1 MENQNKPYT
10 FDRVVRIVIALLVI
24 TGLGLL
30 IYRLNAVLLPFLVAW
45 FLAYFMRPAV
55 LFFQHKLKLKNRVL
69 SIVVTLLLIFSL
81 LGIIIHFLKTPVLN
95 EIQRLVVLIN
105 DFVSRPINID
115 FIPEAWIEFLKE
127 YLKTID
133 IKSYLTEENIE
144 KIVSKILPG
153 AWYIISGS
161 VAFVWN
167 LVILIF
173 ILLYVIFISKDYE
186 TLSEG
191 WINLIPKN
199 YRHFALGMAED
210 VEKGMNSYFRGQAL
224 IALIV
229 GILFAIGFKIIN
241 LPLGITFGLFVGVL
255 NLVPYLQT
263 ISLIPAV
270 LLSIIKAAEYN
281 QNFLLVLLSVALV
294 YVVVQAIQELFLNP
308 NILSKATGLKP
319 AIILLS
325 LSIFGSLLGLVG
337 MIIAL
342 PSTSLIISYYKRFV
356 IRREPITKR
365 VDESFETDQS
375 LETDNKPVT
384 TATAKPQKN
393 KYTTC

>member
-1 MENQNKPYT
+1 M
-10 FDRVVRIVIALLVI
+10 
-24 TGLGLL
+24 
-30 IYRLNAVLLPFLVAW
+30 
-45 FLAYFMRPAV
+45 
-55 LFFQHKLKLKNRVL
+55 
-69 SIVVTLLLIFSL
+69 
-81 LGIIIHFLKTPVLN
+81 
-95 EIQRLVVLIN
+95 
-105 DFVSRPINID
+105 
-115 FIPEAWIEFLKE
+115 
-127 YLKTID
+127 
-133 IKSYLTEENIE
+133 
-144 KIVSKILPG
+144 
-153 AWYIISGS
+153 
-161 VAFVWN
+161 
-167 LVILIF
+167 
-173 ILLYVIFISKDYE
+173 LYVIFISKDYE

-224 IALIV
+224 IAFIV

-263 ISLIPAV
+263 ISLIPAL

-375 LETDNKPVT
+375 LETDNKPGT
-384 TATAKPQKN
+384 KAKAKPEKN
-393 KYTTC
+393 K